1 MSLYKDPNEVKE
13 DVYIVAK
20 SQSGKFTLQVASEF
34 EPEPTWLDKMLN
46 RFAGRGDNT
55 APQVNFEIPYLPGCF
70 CVILGSKYTF
80 YGYSG
85 NLPQNLVYLS
95 F

>member
-34 EPEPTWLDKMLN
+34 EPEPSWLDKMLN
-46 RFAGRGDNT
+46 RFASRSDNT
-55 APQVNFEIPYLPGCF
+55 APQVNFEIPYLSGCF

-80 YGYSG
+80 YVQWLLTTELG
-85 NLPQNLVYLS
+85 LS
-95 F
+95 S

>member
-34 EPEPTWLDKMLN
+34 EPEPSWLDKMLN
-46 RFAGRGDNT
+46 RFASKSDNK
-55 APQVNFEIPYLPGCF
+55 APQVNFEIPYLSGCF

-80 YGYSG
+80 YVQWLLTTELG
-85 NLPQNLVYLS
+85 LS
-95 F
+95 S

>member
-1 MSLYKDPNEVKE
+1 MLQIFLFHFLQEMSHHKGPNEVKE

-20 SQSGKFTLQVASEF
+20 PQSGKFTLQVASEF
-34 EPEPTWLDKMLN
+34 EPEPTGLDKMLK
-46 RFAGRGDNT
+46 RFVGRSHNT

-80 YGYSG
+80 F
-85 NLPQNLVYLS
+85 VRE
-95 F
+95 